1 MTRLSTQKAMGLA
14 KQLIG
19 HQPDGEYRIAA
30 ALDSLFSVERNR
42 ERVALKQNKE
52 HGKKIGVFEAALKR
66 LRAAISNLPDPLRYR
81 ALKDKGLDHSCQ
93 DWLAV
98 CEHLRNDRD
107 MNKPRRDDALLK
119 RAAAEQAFRLLTYY
133 NAEDIDASK
142 AGRYCRLAAVLYL
155 DPKADLSRYC
165 REKIKLPE
173 PGAK

>member
-1 MTRLSTQKAMGLA
+1 MTPLSAQKAMRLA

-19 HQPDGEYRIAA
+19 HQPDAEWQIAA
-30 ALDSLFSVERNR
+30 ALDSLFSAERNR

-66 LRAAISNLPDPLRYR
+66 LRAAIKNLPDPLRDR
-81 ALKDKGLDHSCQ
+81 ALKHMDHSCQ

-98 CEHLRNDRD
+98 CKHLRNGRG

-119 RAAAEQAFRLLTYY
+119 RVAAEQAFRLLTYY
-133 NAEDIDASK
+133 NADDVDASR

-165 REKIKLPE
+165 REKIKLAK

>member
-1 MTRLSTQKAMGLA
+1 MTRLSAQTAMCLA

-19 HQPDGEYRIAA
+19 HHPDAEWQIAA

-66 LRAAISNLPDPLRYR
+66 LRAAINNLPDPLRDR
-81 ALKDKGLDHSCQ
+81 ALKDKALDHSCQ

-98 CEHLRNDRD
+98 CKDLRNGRGI
-107 MNKPRRDDALLK
+107 NKPRRDDALLK
-119 RAAAEQAFRLLTYY
+119 RVAAEQAFRLLTYY
-133 NAEDIDASK
+133 KADDVDASR

-155 DPKADLSRYC
+155 DPKADLTRYC
-165 REKIKLPE
+165 REKIKVAK